1 MIIFDASADF
11 ETNLSKALAELNDK
25 DIADIIEKYANE
37 VIFLSESSSNQTR
50 MKIVNEF
57 ETLIQKRITQIG
69 EK

>member
-1 MIIFDASADF
+1 MIIFDESAAF

-37 VIFLSESSSNQTR
+37 VILLQESSSNQTR